1 LEEEEIMSFLPYIIF
16 ACSEYNLDEPGK
28 LVSPEDEEEE
38 IEIELQ
44 APIAI
49 AGPSLRATKGENVIL
64 TGLESYDPDDSNPTL
79 TYAWTLTDIVQGAT
93 IVFEG
98 SDTPEPVFSSD
109 VLGRYVATLQ
119 VSDDDGIIS
128 ENYAATLIEVVPHEN
143 LIIEVDWDVAGVDVD
158 LHLISPSGS
167 YYGEGDCFFGNP
179 SPDWGVLGDPNDDP
193 QLLLDDEGQEK
204 REMIQLISPE
214 EGMYTV
220 YVTYY
225 NQRESEYPYVT
236 PSISVIGAGQVLY
249 EAEGP
254 RLTSEGKVWR
264 AGFLYWDALHFEPD
278 VTLLEHADI
287 GGPVYND

>member
-1 LEEEEIMSFLPYIIF
+1 MIFVSFILF
-16 ACSEYNLDEPGK
+16 GCSEYNLDQAEK
-28 LVSPEDEEEE
+28 LIPPEDQDEE

-49 AGPSLRATKGENVIL
+49 AGPSLRVTKGQSVAL
-64 TGLESYDPDDSNPTL
+64 TGLDSYDPDDSNSSL
-79 TYAWTLTDIVQGAT
+79 TYVWTLTDIVQGST

-98 SDTPEPVFSSD
+98 ADTAEPVFSSD
-109 VLGRYVATLQ
+109 VLGRYVATLL

-128 ENYAATLIEVVPHEN
+128 ENYAATLIEVIPHEN
-143 LIIEVDWDVAGVDVD
+143 LIIEVDWDVAGVDID
-158 LHLISPSGS
+158 LHLISPTGS

-179 SPDWGVLGDPNDDP
+179 NPDWGILGEPNDNP
-193 QLLLDDEGQEK
+193 QLMLDDEGLEK
-204 REMIQLISPE
+204 RELVELKSPE

-225 NQRESEYPYVT
+225 NQRDSEYPFVT
-236 PSISVIGAGQVLY
+236 PSISVIGAEQVLY
-249 EAEGP
+249 EGEGP

-264 AGFLYWDALHFEPD
+264 AGFLYWDSLHFEPD
-278 VTLLEHADI
+278 VSLLEHADI